1 MRACEAHEMKQE
13 MMSACRTKKQTAHG
27 DAEAKRFSREEVPGK
42 SAKLPAGPMEVVKA
56 ATPSGCW
63 LWLATR

>member
-1 MRACEAHEMKQE
+1 MCPCEAHEIERE

-27 DAEAKRFSREEVPGK
+27 DAEVKRFSQEEVPGK
-42 SAKLPAGPMEVVKA
+42 SAKLPAGPMGMVKA

-63 LWLATR
+63 LWLATY